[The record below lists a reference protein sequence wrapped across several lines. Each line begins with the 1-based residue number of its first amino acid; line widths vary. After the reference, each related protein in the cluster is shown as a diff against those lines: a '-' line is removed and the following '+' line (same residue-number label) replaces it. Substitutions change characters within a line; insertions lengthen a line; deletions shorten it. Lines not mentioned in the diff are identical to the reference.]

1 MTTYDTQPDAD
12 VAASEAH
19 DGEAPFVRMFGME
32 AAADPHPV
40 YEELRNQCPVHR
52 MAGWDGNTQVII
64 SRYEDVITSLRTPE
78 VFSSAPEAVNIGQE
92 DKLIPLQVDPPE
104 HAKYRRFL
112 DPEFGPKRMAALEPE
127 ARKLVNSLIDKF
139 EDRGKC
145 DVHEELAT
153 PLPSG
158 MFLALMGLPME
169 DLPMFLQWRDD
180 TIRPKVPENDFEA
193 AQKVRERVGHEI
205 SAYFERMVEERRKNP
220 DDSLLS
226 TIAHGQ
232 VEDRPL
238 TREETLGICHLLLL
252 GGLDTVTATLD
263 CTLAYLA
270 QHPEQRQRVVEHPEL
285 MPAVVEEM
293 LRHQSPVMMVLRV
306 LAQDTELN
314 GVELK
319 KGDHAMVL
327 IGSANNDE
335 TEFDNPVH
343 AEFERESNRHLA
355 FGAGPHR
362 CLGSNLARV
371 ELKVALEE
379 WHRRIPDYRLA
390 DGAELLY
397 SPGIRQTMEL
407 PLVWS

>member
-1 MTTYDTQPDAD
+1 MTAYDTKPQSDAAAPAGEND
-12 VAASEAH
+12 VAASMW
-19 DGEAPFVRMFGME
+19 GLE
-32 AAADPHPV
+32 AAADPHAA
-40 YEELRNQCPVHR
+40 YERIRTECPVHR
-52 MAGWDGNTQVII
+52 GPGWDGNPQVMV
-64 SRYEDVITSLRTPE
+64 STYEDVISALRTPE

-92 DKLIPLQVDPPE
+92 DKLIPLQVDPPD

-112 DPEFGPKRMAALEPE
+112 DPEFGPKKMAALEPDARTLVNELIDTFE
-127 ARKLVNSLIDKF
+127 ARGS
-139 EDRGKC
+139 C
-145 DVHEELAT
+145 DVHEEFAT

-158 MFLALMGLPME
+158 MFLALMGMPME

-180 TIRPKVPENDFEA
+180 TIRPDVDPHDFEA
-193 AQKVRERVGHEI
+193 AQKVRERVGHEV

-226 TIAHGQ
+226 RIAHGK
-232 VEDRPL
+232 VDDRPL

-263 CTLAYLA
+263 CSLAYLA
-270 QHPEQRQRVVEHPEL
+270 QHPEQRQRLVDNPEL
-285 MPAVVEEM
+285 MPAAVEEL
-293 LRHQSPVMMVLRV
+293 LRHQSPVMTVVRV
-306 LAQDTELN
+306 LKQDAEFG

-319 KGDHAMVL
+319 KGDHATVL
-327 IGSANNDE
+327 IGSANADG
-335 TEFDNPVH
+335 TEFDDA
-343 AEFERESNRHLA
+343 AELNFERESNRHLA

-371 ELKVALEE
+371 ELRVALEE

-397 SPGIRQTMEL
+397 SPGIRQTAQL
-407 PLVWS
+407 PIVWG